1 MKLIVFIALIL
12 LLGPISMNACIDDGL
27 CRGARLCSKE
37 FFSSAVLS
45 SHYVYIYICVY
56 SHYFFYQANH
66 ALEEEERKKI
76 ESEDIE
82 RSIGRTTML
91 P

>member
-45 SHYVYIYICVY
+45 SHYVYIYIYVCTVITF
-56 SHYFFYQANH
+56 SIKPTMPSKKRIRRRRG
-66 ALEEEERKKI
+66 EEKK
-76 ESEDIE
+76 
-82 RSIGRTTML
+82 
-91 P
+91 